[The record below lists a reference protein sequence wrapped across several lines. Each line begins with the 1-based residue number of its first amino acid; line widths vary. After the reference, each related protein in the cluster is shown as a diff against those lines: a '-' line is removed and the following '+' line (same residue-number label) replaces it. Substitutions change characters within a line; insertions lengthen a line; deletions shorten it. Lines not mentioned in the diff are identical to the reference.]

1 MESKKN
7 TKGRLKREPRKPKR
21 ETQRVKAGTVEIDG
35 VMMPCE
41 YVCNEVGQYY
51 VLMLADVEFA
61 DDSYGSVW
69 MRSLLEAAR
78 VRFAQI
84 DPSRK
89 VSILVPGMK
98 ERQGANGFAFRQ
110 TLKREITASPA
121 RKESSAIAC

>member
-1 MESKKN
+1 METKKN

-35 VMMPCE
+35 VLMPCE

-69 MRSLLEAAR
+69 LRTLVEAAR

-89 VSILVPGMK
+89 VSILVPGMR
-98 ERQGANGFAFRQ
+98 ERQGASGLAFRQ
-110 TLKREITASPA
+110 TLKREITTLSV
-121 RKESSAIAC
+121 RNESNAIAC